1 MLWITQGGTGLEYTT
16 KEDFLNEI
24 ASMIDK
30 SIDHGGS
37 WISIELFSDASV
49 YEDEDEEDD

>member
-1 MLWITQGGTGLEYTT
+1 MDYSIYTQGGTGLKYTT
-16 KEDFLNEI
+16 KEDFFNTI
-24 ASMIDK
+24 SDMIDK

-49 YEDEDEEDD
+49 YENEEDD